1 MFSKLVAVIAFK
13 EFMEIEKIINSE
25 LNNDKSTGIV
35 DNTTQ
40 DLEILVTEVDK
51 YGTDITEMSNFF
63 DIGIQRLSYELTKNA
78 ANEIWNEINADL
90 EKYYAVINDDRVEAF
105 QKLNMKSDN
114 DTLIRNIMSFIEL
127 IKKVKS

>member
-40 DLEILVTEVDK
+40 DLEILVTEADK
-51 YGTDITEMSNFF
+51 YGTDITEMSNF
-63 DIGIQRLSYELTKNA
+63 LTLVSN
-78 ANEIWNEINADL
+78 
-90 EKYYAVINDDRVEAF
+90 VCH
-105 QKLNMKSDN
+105 
-114 DTLIRNIMSFIEL
+114 MS
-127 IKKVKS
+127 

>member
-40 DLEILVTEVDK
+40 DLEILVTEADK

-90 EKYYAVINDDRVEAF
+90 EKYYAVINDDRVEAL

>member
-40 DLEILVTEVDK
+40 DLEILVTEADK